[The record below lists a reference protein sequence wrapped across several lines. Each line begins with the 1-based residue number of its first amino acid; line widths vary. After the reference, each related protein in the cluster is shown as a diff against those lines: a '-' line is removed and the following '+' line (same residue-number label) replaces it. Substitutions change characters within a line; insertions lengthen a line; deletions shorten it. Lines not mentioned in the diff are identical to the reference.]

1 MDVEDKLITPVDG
14 LRLPDAITVK
24 FGPAELLT
32 RFILTGDKQVRD
44 KGLKL
49 RLRHN
54 FNALRE
60 LNEAETARGNWFKL
74 VYMFDP
80 EVSDLSPDNAFWISA
95 ENEAGEIVACQAARI
110 YHWPNSTLEDEAR
123 LMFYGGRELGQ
134 RCEITTPAAREVT
147 GWVYYGG
154 ALWVRPDYRGIGLSA
169 IVPRLVR
176 AYAMTRWPIDW
187 TISFVARVQ
196 IDKGIVAG
204 YGYRDISYSIR
215 FPDSDWGDL
224 EVALIRMS
232 SREIFEDLAS
242 VLRRSSSPAGSGSVR
257 SGEAVTAA

>member
-74 VYMFDP
+74 
-80 EVSDLSPDNAFWISA
+80 
-95 ENEAGEIVACQAARI
+95 
-110 YHWPNSTLEDEAR
+110 
-123 LMFYGGRELGQ
+123 
-134 RCEITTPAAREVT
+134 
-147 GWVYYGG
+147 
-154 ALWVRPDYRGIGLSA
+154 
-169 IVPRLVR
+169 
-176 AYAMTRWPIDW
+176 
-187 TISFVARVQ
+187 
-196 IDKGIVAG
+196 
-204 YGYRDISYSIR
+204 
-215 FPDSDWGDL
+215 
-224 EVALIRMS
+224 
-232 SREIFEDLAS
+232 
-242 VLRRSSSPAGSGSVR
+242 
-257 SGEAVTAA
+257 